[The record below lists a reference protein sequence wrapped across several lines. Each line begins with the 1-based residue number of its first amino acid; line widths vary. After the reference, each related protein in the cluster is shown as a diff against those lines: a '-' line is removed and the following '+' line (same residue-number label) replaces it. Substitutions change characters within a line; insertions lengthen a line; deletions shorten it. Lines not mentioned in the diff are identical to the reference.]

1 MINQIIDDN
10 KHYFDILNKLKEKD
24 ISSLNNKVFLDF
36 NLISDNTYINSLE
49 PIKNHIKEYI
59 ENNNNIF
66 DMESK
71 SLSDISIQLEI
82 EYLQNKITKKDA
94 QFYCSFSDALV
105 HYGIYMNGRLPS
117 FKYIDF
123 WSGLLKMIYILNLM
137 NTSHYT
143 IRFDDSRY
151 ILPGF
156 NELPRLVKSAK
167 NINEKLKENIDIIDG
182 IVVFREGQEERIVRK
197 IERKLSQLNLF
208 NALRFIFYTYDKD
221 KSKHKIELTMP
232 YKYIINIL
240 IKNISKS
247 NNKSNDEKKLVYV
260 IELLTSFISL
270 YQLKDNQFA
279 MANIS
284 SKNLAEHLKKQ
295 VLYSNFYPIYYLK
308 TNTLIEYIENIVKPS
323 INEDLFFSSFGFY
336 LTDLV
341 KFFFL
346 LDKQVDDIIVFS
358 KDNIIGNERKILEIF
373 SVDANAI
380 NENYGTI
387 NNLLK
392 NFNVFTMNPILKYKR
407 SYYIIGFKY
416 FKLNFYNSLLDRI
429 RKKIDNKINAKVG
442 LNIDFFVEKTF
453 YKIQSRH
460 GYEMF
465 SGRYTPPKKEKP
477 ESDLLIR
484 TESDIILIENKNK
497 YLTHPSFS
505 GSVSDIIKDFVLSF
519 VFSQKQLLKHERN
532 LKIYKEITFTGDQ
545 RKLKYE
551 NQNIVK
557 ISISTNNWYS
567 IMNNPSSSILP
578 SIINLRFDNHSNKD
592 CKEFEKANKY
602 LKDLGDIIKEL
613 NDFDSSNMGVVLN
626 QTVFLPL
633 ELIID
638 KYRDNEFIDILKSL
652 VAIKMNTDNILNVY
666 DYCKYIKSVTSNK

>member
-1 MINQIIDDN
+1 M
-10 KHYFDILNKLKEKD
+10 
-24 ISSLNNKVFLDF
+24 NNKVFLDF

-247 NNKSNDEKKLVYV
+247 NNKSNDEK
-260 IELLTSFISL
+260 
-270 YQLKDNQFA
+270 N
-279 MANIS
+279 
-284 SKNLAEHLKKQ
+284 
-295 VLYSNFYPIYYLK
+295 
-308 TNTLIEYIENIVKPS
+308 
-323 INEDLFFSSFGFY
+323 
-336 LTDLV
+336 
-341 KFFFL
+341 
-346 LDKQVDDIIVFS
+346 
-358 KDNIIGNERKILEIF
+358 
-373 SVDANAI
+373 
-380 NENYGTI
+380 
-387 NNLLK
+387 
-392 NFNVFTMNPILKYKR
+392 
-407 SYYIIGFKY
+407 
-416 FKLNFYNSLLDRI
+416 
-429 RKKIDNKINAKVG
+429 
-442 LNIDFFVEKTF
+442 
-453 YKIQSRH
+453 
-460 GYEMF
+460 
-465 SGRYTPPKKEKP
+465 
-477 ESDLLIR
+477 
-484 TESDIILIENKNK
+484 
-497 YLTHPSFS
+497 
-505 GSVSDIIKDFVLSF
+505 
-519 VFSQKQLLKHERN
+519 
-532 LKIYKEITFTGDQ
+532 
-545 RKLKYE
+545 
-551 NQNIVK
+551 
-557 ISISTNNWYS
+557 
-567 IMNNPSSSILP
+567 
-578 SIINLRFDNHSNKD
+578 
-592 CKEFEKANKY
+592 
-602 LKDLGDIIKEL
+602 
-613 NDFDSSNMGVVLN
+613 
-626 QTVFLPL
+626 
-633 ELIID
+633 
-638 KYRDNEFIDILKSL
+638 
-652 VAIKMNTDNILNVY
+652 
-666 DYCKYIKSVTSNK
+666 